1 MMKALRMAYIASK
14 GYFMRERNNM
24 RTILKVIPI
33 LATITTGIILLEIND
48 IKNYEAVLIATL
60 FASAGIMADQLLN
73 D

>member
-1 MMKALRMAYIASK
+1 
-14 GYFMRERNNM
+14 M

-33 LATITTGIILLEIND
+33 LATTTTGIILLEIND
-48 IKNYEAVLIATL
+48 IKSYEAVLIATL